1 MSTQRNWRIPATIAL
16 GLTAFLPQVCGA
28 QATWPTQDISIVVP
42 YPPGGG
48 TDLTT
53 RALAE
58 EMGKALKANVS
69 VLIPD
74 SFQNEP

>member
-1 MSTQRNWRIPATIAL
+1 MSKKTSWRIPTVIAL
-16 GLTAFLPQVCGA
+16 GIASLLPQMSSA
-28 QATWPTQDISIVVP
+28 QAPAKWPTQDISIVVP

-58 EMGKALKANVS
+58 EMGKAL
-69 VLIPD
+69 
-74 SFQNEP
+74 